1 MRVLAIDTTGEEK
14 SIALACDGQLLAEVS
29 FRGDLFLEFWP
40 HLENFLSANRV
51 KIKEMDCFAVNTGP
65 GSWTGLRFGSAVVK
79 GWAAATGRKVF
90 GLPAAEVSVLALPK
104 HTSAATLAC
113 RCSGGVDPEN
123 LSLVYGSLPK
133 FRKIGEITPTY
144 TSPIKGEEFP
154 SPGGRGEGRG

>member
-1 MRVLAIDTTGEEK
+1 MIRGKGVTAIMKTLAIDTTGEEK

-29 FRGDLFLEFWP
+29 FRGDLFWEFWP

-90 GLPAAEVSVLALPK
+90 GLPAAELSRLVRPE
-104 HTSAATLAC
+104 HTAAATLAC

-123 LSLVYGSLPK
+123 LKLVYGRLLT
-133 FRKIGEITPTY
+133 FRKL
-144 TSPIKGEEFP
+144 KDA
-154 SPGGRGEGRG
+154 